1 MTRIAFYYKTDT
13 VLKTY
18 VRKEGYISLK
28 YFKEYNNNPYGEN
41 IDDCVIRA
49 ISLFTHRDY
58 YDVFDALCEYA
69 GEDREPNQG
78 NVFLPWLIS
87 QGYEVRE
94 FTEKITVSKFLNE
107 LNETEGVEDLDMLLL
122 VNRHLTAIMGGV
134 CYDTWDCGRYRAQLM
149 IVKEGEI

>member
-1 MTRIAFYYKTDT
+1 M
-13 VLKTY
+13 
-18 VRKEGYISLK
+18 YISLK

-58 YDVFDALCEYA
+58 YEVFDALCEYA

-107 LNETEGVEDLDMLLL
+107 LNECEEPEKFDALIL
-122 VNRHLTAIMGGV
+122 VNGHLTAVKGGV
-134 CYDTWDCGRYRAQLM
+134 CYDTWYPSRYKCQLL
-149 IVKEGEI
+149 IVKDDEIL

>member
-1 MTRIAFYYKTDT
+1 M
-13 VLKTY
+13 
-18 VRKEGYISLK
+18 YISLK

-58 YDVFDALCEYA
+58 YEVFDALCEYA

-122 VNRHLTAIMGGV
+122 VNGHLTAIMGGV
-134 CYDTWDCGRYRAQLM
+134 CYDTWSCGRYKCQLM
-149 IVKEGEI
+149 ILKSGVLDE

>member
-1 MTRIAFYYKTDT
+1 M
-13 VLKTY
+13 
-18 VRKEGYISLK
+18 YISLK

-58 YDVFDALCEYA
+58 YEVFDALCEYT

-122 VNRHLTAIMGGV
+122 VNGHLTAIMGGT